1 MWVLASGLAVAV
13 VVTLLPAWQSAWW
26 LWLGV
31 VTLLALVDGFRL
43 WRLPQVQIQREMET
57 HLPVAAW
64 STICLRL
71 RWSGQWSGT
80 ILVHDWTPGDFV
92 SQGLPLSKALDGAEN
107 QCLIRYQIR
116 PRHRG
121 NYSLQRCDVLMPSPW
136 NWWQRRDGLEVVT
149 AVKVFPNYAELG
161 LYLLLAGQQ
170 RLTQLGIHQFQ
181 RRGQGGDFHQLR
193 DYRTGDSMRQID
205 WKATARY
212 QRLISREYR
221 EDRDQQILFL
231 LDCGR
236 RMRHQGAARGH
247 LDEALDAMLL
257 LSFVALRQGDAVG
270 MMSFA
275 GEPRW
280 FAPRKGPAVL
290 NSLLNT
296 VYDLQAH
303 PVATD
308 YLEAARNVLQR
319 QRRRSLIVLLT
330 NTRDEDYRDLLD
342 AARLLRRRHLVVI
355 ADLREAL
362 LDQTMTQPVQ
372 NLDQALRFYATDDY
386 LAARQHAHQQLGH
399 QGVHLLEV
407 LPEQLSAAL
416 VNEYQR
422 LKRSGQLAG

>member
-1 MWVLASGLAVAV
+1 
-13 VVTLLPAWQSAWW
+13 
-26 LWLGV
+26 
-31 VTLLALVDGFRL
+31 
-43 WRLPQVQIQREMET
+43 
-57 HLPVAAW
+57 
-64 STICLRL
+64 L
-71 RWSGQWSGT
+71 RWSGSMPGA
-80 ILVHDWTPGDFV
+80 ILVHDWMPGDFV
-92 SQGLPLSKALDGAEN
+92 SGGLPLDQRLEDSDGE
-107 QCLIRYQIR
+107 CLLRYQVR

-121 NYSLQRCDVLMPSPW
+121 NYQLQRCDVVIASPW
-136 NWWQRRDGLEVVT
+136 SCWQRRDGLEVET
-149 AVKVFPNYAELG
+149 TVKVFPNYAEVG

-170 RLTQLGIHQFQ
+170 RLTQLGIHQYQ

-275 GEPRW
+275 GDARW

-342 AARLLRRRHLVVI
+342 AARLLRRHHLVVI

-362 LDQTMTQPVQ
+362 LDQTMAQPVQ